1 MRSVEENNWLVISM
15 WPATVNLL
23 AKGEGNLQLSPDTIL
38 KGTFKTIKIYI
49 FDYIELIGMCN
60 LSF

>member
-1 MRSVEENNWLVISM
+1 M
-15 WPATVNLL
+15 WSATVNLL

-49 FDYIELIGMCN
+49 FDYIELIGMRN